1 LRFFGFGMTYDLSQ
15 RHGHGPRGVPRA
27 RARLGDW
34 SDGACRV
41 MQLEVLEANPFGF
54 GGDAAGD

>member
-15 RHGHGPRGVPRA
+15 RHGHGPRGVP